1 MSCSELQKRYNKM
14 ILTKMLKEYIPVIS
28 IILISQYS
36 LTGIEKIEK
45 CNLKVRDISIKSIK
59 LNLFY

>member
-36 LTGIEKIEK
+36 LIGMLT
-45 CNLKVRDISIKSIK
+45 
-59 LNLFY
+59 